1 MINTVPLSIFNIDLS
16 AGNLILFIS
25 LLMFV
30 SILVTKIGSK
40 FGVPTMLLFLVI
52 GMLAGE
58 DGLGIKIENLHVAEF
73 LGHLAMTI
81 ILLSGGLE
89 TSLAETK
96 PIIRK
101 GISMTTLGMF
111 ITIAATGAF
120 IYYSYG
126 TRIGGAG
133 ATVMG
138 SFLLAAVL
146 SSTDSA
152 SVFSIL
158 RDKRLTLRQNL
169 GPLLEL
175 ESGSNDPM
183 AYVLTILLVQIM
195 ENVESISG
203 ASSAWFIAL
212 NGVWLL
218 VKQVALGFG
227 MGLAIGHGAR
237 WLLTKVHLS
246 NGSLYSI
253 FILSI
258 AMFANGAASSGEFS
272 QILLAHA
279 DDVAS
284 KYMQYPELYPEPWD
298 GAWEE
303 YAAALRAVA
312 AGGLAA
318 GPDNAEFLDAVEC
331 FPLTSKSFYAMIEG
345 ESWCKLVVAGLTGL
359 LEMDLHNLPQPVYGE
374 AAAVVNSEIC
384 SLHLE
389 TRALLLEPDELGEF
403 RALLARNGASFPEA
417 PPAKDDRAP
426 NDPSRIYFFYNA
438 SDWCEWSPQIAKA
451 NLPLSGTIKPEF
463 DVKGCASVF
472 RVIEDV
478 PQLLSGSA
486 RRSYWNAAAKPFG
499 TIEASSSRSIVTDH
513 EAYGMVLPAFEAVRL
528 VPLALAD
535 PGDLST
541 ADSAW
546 LRHVRDHV
554 LPGQDGDPWRDGRI
568 SPPAL

>member
-30 SILVTKIGSK
+30 SILVTKIGTK

-258 AMFANGAASSGEFS
+258 AMFANGAASYIGGNG
-272 QILLAHA
+272 LLA
-279 DDVAS
+279 
-284 KYMQYPELYPEPWD
+284 LYLSAIVIGNTPKMPCKKEVLQFYD
-298 GAWEE
+298 GITW
-303 YAAALRAVA
+303 LSQ
-312 AGGLAA
+312 LIM
-318 GPDNAEFLDAVEC
+318 F
-331 FPLTSKSFYAMIEG
+331 
-345 ESWCKLVVAGLTGL
+345 
-359 LEMDLHNLPQPVYGE
+359 
-374 AAAVVNSEIC
+374 
-384 SLHLE
+384 
-389 TRALLLEPDELGEF
+389 LLLG
-403 RALLARNGASFPEA
+403 LLARPSQMHGLIWPALGIGLFLMLVARPAGIILSLLPFKGFTFKAKLLASWVGIKGAGPILFALYTVLEGVDGSNEIF
-417 PPAKDDRAP
+417 
-426 NDPSRIYFFYNA
+426 NI
-438 SDWCEWSPQIAKA
+438 
-451 NLPLSGTIKPEF
+451 
-463 DVKGCASVF
+463 VF
-472 RVIEDV
+472 CIT
-478 PQLLSGSA
+478 LLSLLVQGMTLTPMAHLLNMSIDDDPEVETFGMEIPEEMGILRDHIVAKEDLENGETLRDLHLPHGIRVVMVRRGPKYIVPHGSLQLME
-486 RRSYWNAAAKPFG
+486 G
-499 TIEASSSRSIVTDH
+499 D
-513 EAYGMVLPAFEAVRL
+513 RL
-528 VPLALAD
+528 VILM
-535 PGDLST
+535 GDT
-541 ADSAW
+541 ED
-546 LRHVRDHV
+546 
-554 LPGQDGDPWRDGRI
+554 
-568 SPPAL
+568 